1 MYYPKIVEKKR
12 FVVPIHDAIPHLDF
26 LRSDLNLPTMD
37 VDAVL
42 SVVLDLLFGNSG
54 IFNDDIVDYLIEH
67 NILYSGPGNNSFI
80 ADLILGRF
88 HYVIESVRQALYAV
102 LTPEW
107 RVEGNNINILY
118 HGLSKNDSIVFSFE
132 RYV

>member
-1 MYYPKIVEKKR
+1 M
-12 FVVPIHDAIPHLDF
+12 VPIHDAIPRLDIMV
-26 LRSDLNLPTMD
+26 SDLNLPTMD

-54 IFNDDIVDYLIEH
+54 ICNEDIVDYLIEH
-67 NILYSGPGNNSFI
+67 NILYSGPGNNSHI
-80 ADLILGRF
+80 ADLIMSHF

-107 RVEGNNINILY
+107 RVEDNNIGILY
-118 HGLSKNDSIVFSFE
+118 HGISKNESIVFSFE